1 MFPCGGMTHRLHFPV
16 AAGVRCGLLRA
27 LQPPRPLMLEFFRRH
42 RGAFLITLTIAIIVS
57 MFYYGVSQATR
68 TQEKRTQITD
78 VAVTVFG
85 KDYTIAD
92 VQRAQRSLYFAQYY
106 LQSYELPMMLQML
119 SSDRGMGGGGLDT
132 LANLFVARHLMEEL
146 GVRPSDAE
154 AQAALEKLPALQNNG
169 KFDVSRGQMLEQN
182 AASMGFEGPD
192 LLNIM
197 KDTIGLQ
204 KLQDIV
210 SKSYTASPLAA
221 EKQYASS
228 YQTFKGSKIT
238 FETETFKKAATVT
251 DDEIK
256 KYYEENKEQYK
267 TFEKRAVSY
276 VFFENPKDLDKKP
289 LEERQKAQNGVVER
303 VNAFNALTASKD
315 KPKTLTEAAAQTKE
329 KVETVPAFA
338 QSEPPAALKS
348 ENNLLDLIFATP
360 KDAKTSEAVEGTNGW
375 YVFNVTKIEE
385 PKQQT
390 LDEVKDKIKDTLAGQ
405 KAEEARTKAVNEARL
420 ALSEGLK
427 AGKKIEDLV
436 KENKLTLEALPDIDA
451 ANPPQEVPNG
461 FLIAKEAAKTAPGSI
476 SHAVDYDKGTLL
488 IYVSAKEL
496 RKRPDAA
503 DVRKNQVDS
512 LSRQERMSLF
522 HAWFKKQHDAAHIV
536 NKLG

>member
-1 MFPCGGMTHRLHFPV
+1 
-16 AAGVRCGLLRA
+16 
-27 LQPPRPLMLEFFRRH
+27 MLEFFRRH
-42 RGAFLITLTIAIIVS
+42 RGAFLITLTIAIILS
-57 MFYYGVSQATR
+57 MFSYGISQTFR
-68 TQEKRTQITD
+68 SDEKKTQVTD

-85 KDYTIAD
+85 KDYTISD
-92 VQRAQRSLYFAQYY
+92 VQRAQRSLQFAQYY
-106 LQSYELPMMLQML
+106 MQSYELPSMLMML
-119 SSDRGMGGGGLDT
+119 SSDGGMGGGGMDT
-132 LANLFVARHLMEEL
+132 FANLFVARHLMEEL
-146 GVRPSDAE
+146 GIRPSDDE
-154 AQAALEKLPALQNNG
+154 ARSALEKIPALQNNG
-169 KFDVSRGQMLEQN
+169 KFDVSRGQMLEQS

-210 SKSYTASPLAA
+210 TKSYIASPLAA

-238 FETETFKKAATVT
+238 FETEAFKKAATVT

-256 KYYEENKEQYK
+256 KYYEENKEEYK
-267 TFEKRAVSY
+267 TSEKRTVSY
-276 VFFENPKDLDKKP
+276 VFFENPKDLDKMP
-289 LEERQKAQNGVVER
+289 LEERQKAQNSVVTR
-303 VNAFNALTASKD
+303 VNAFNDLTVKD
-315 KPKTLTEAAAQTKE
+315 KKTFAEAAAQTKE
-329 KVETVPAFA
+329 KIETVPAFA
-338 QSEPPAALKS
+338 QSEPPAALKA
-348 ENNLLDLIFATP
+348 ENNLLDLIFSRS
-360 KDAKTSEAVEGTNGW
+360 KDAKTPAEAIEGANGW
-375 YVFNVTKIEE
+375 YVFDVTKIEE

-390 LDEVKDKIKDTLAGQ
+390 QAEVKDKIKDVLAGQ

-427 AGKKIEDLV
+427 AGKKIEDLA
-436 KENKLTLEALPDIDA
+436 KEQKLTLEALPDIDT

-476 SHAVDYDKGTLL
+476 SHAVDFDKGTLL

-503 DVRKNQVDS
+503 DMRKNQVDS

-522 HAWFKKQHDAAHIV
+522 HAWFKKQHEAAHIV
-536 NKLG
+536 TKLG